1 VRIAVKNIT
10 ISPYWEA
17 SFLLGQEEQDPEPE
31 PELEQADEGFWLS
44 RNITQ

>member
-1 VRIAVKNIT
+1 VLIAVNNIA

-31 PELEQADEGFWLS
+31 SELEHPDEGFWLA

>member
-1 VRIAVKNIT
+1 MAT
-10 ISPYWEA
+10 FPYCEV

-31 PELEQADEGFWLS
+31 PESEQADEGFWLA